1 MASTGTRSL
10 SVLLPHLRKRDGSG
24 NAHFL
29 VSMVMLEDYELY
41 SAGVGTQILD
51 PRRQS

>member
-10 SVLLPHLRKRDGSG
+10 SVLLPHFRERDGSG
-24 NAHFL
+24 NAHFSVL
-29 VSMVMLEDYELY
+29 LLMLEDYRLY

-51 PRRQS
+51 ARRHL